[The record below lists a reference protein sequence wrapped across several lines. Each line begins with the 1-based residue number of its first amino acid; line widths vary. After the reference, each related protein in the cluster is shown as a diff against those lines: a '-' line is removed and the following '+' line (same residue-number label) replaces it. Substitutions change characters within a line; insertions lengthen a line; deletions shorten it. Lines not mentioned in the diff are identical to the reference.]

1 MKNICQNKRA
11 YHDYQVLEKLQ
22 VGISLTGTE
31 VKSCRNGGMSLAQ
44 SYVAIDG
51 KGNAQLIGCNI
62 APYAMGSYNNHP
74 PLRQRQLLLHKKEL
88 RKLKRATEAKGLT
101 IIPLEAY
108 FNPRGRVKVDIG
120 VCRGKNLHDKREAM
134 KEQMDRREA
143 ERAVKGVRE

>member
-62 APYAMGSYNNHP
+62 APYAMGSYNNHA
-74 PLRQRQLLLHKKEL
+74 PLRHRQLLLHKKEI
-88 RKLKRATEAKGLT
+88 RKLKRSTEAKGLT
-101 IIPLEAY
+101 IIPIEAY
-108 FNPRGRVKVDIG
+108 FDNRGRIKLDIG
-120 VCRGKNLHDKREAM
+120 ICRAKNQQDKRESMREQMDKREAARAM
-134 KEQMDRREA
+134 KGGR
-143 ERAVKGVRE
+143 

>member
-11 YHDYQVLEKLQ
+11 FHDYQVLEKLQ
-22 VGISLTGTE
+22 AGIALTGTE
-31 VKSCRNGGMSLAQ
+31 VKSCRGGGMSLAQ
-44 SYVAIDG
+44 SYVAIDQRG
-51 KGNAQLIGCNI
+51 SAQLIGCNI
-62 APYAMGSYNNHP
+62 APYAMGSYNNH
-74 PLRQRQLLLHKKEL
+74 LRQRQLLLHKKEL

>member
-11 YHDYQVLEKLQ
+11 FHDYQVLEKLQ
-22 VGISLTGTE
+22 AGIALTGTE
-31 VKSCRNGGMSLAQ
+31 VKSCRGGGMSLAQ
-44 SYVAIDG
+44 SYVAIDQRG
-51 KGNAQLIGCNI
+51 SAQLIGCNI

-74 PLRQRQLLLHKKEL
+74 PLRQRQLLLHRKEL